1 MTRILT
7 DKFHSSRMSS
17 FEDTTVIAASYLSAA
32 VHVCIVNV
40 REYILVSSPWKPKYA
55 SKSVEPAP
63 LSLSR
68 WVLGKVPSSHGAT
81 LRFSMVGRTS
91 LASYHCFLLVIWI
104 QFLVN
109 HFWWFKFSLL
119 YFWFLCY
126 FWSGFSNAMLLINML
141 CNTFFNV
148 TYHCPGEYKMSI
160 VPSIRRQWCL
170 HTPYHLHALPGLPQ
184 NGGEVQ
190 VINNLHKDQVL
201 W

>member
-55 SKSVEPAP
+55 SKSVEPATSFSFQMSLGQSP
-63 LSLSR
+63 LLTRGNFALLYGGENIVSKLSLLSPGDLNT
-68 WVLGKVPSSHGAT
+68 VFGEP
-81 LRFSMVGRTS
+81 
-91 LASYHCFLLVIWI
+91 
-104 QFLVN
+104 
-109 HFWWFKFSLL
+109 
-119 YFWFLCY
+119 CY
-126 FWSGFSNAMLLINML
+126 FWSGFSNAMVLINML
-141 CNTFFNV
+141 CNTYVNV

-184 NGGEVQ
+184 DGGEVQ
-190 VINNLHKDQVL
+190 VIHNLHKDQVL